1 MYHPLTWRA
10 TPSATS
16 SPGSADG
23 VKPCAS
29 PVGPRV
35 DLFGQVVAPAS
46 PSATQAPA
54 KVLPTTGTSGPT
66 GLNSSASAGLQRS
79 LVNRLKARLPTD
91 GLILFK
97 LTWKE
102 KATPSQQQVSL
113 LRASARRTAD
123 TGCGSSRAHWPTTST
138 MDSGHTGDAWIA
150 RRERVK
156 ETSGNGNG
164 FGLLLPMAA
173 QLVAAWPTPNT
184 MDVVDRPNGL
194 RPSRIATNRSSGYLT
209 EIAPL
214 AQWATPTTMDS
225 IGSRSLGYGGQKF
238 MTLTDAARAAWTTP
252 SATDGERAGTIT
264 PNMTGSSLTQQAA
277 LAAWATPTTRDHK
290 DGGECLNVPV
300 NSLLGR
306 QVWLASGPTAIG
318 FPAPT
323 EKPGQLNPAHS
334 RWLMG
339 FPTEWD
345 ACAPTATRSSRK

>member
-10 TPSATS
+10 TPSVTS

-54 KVLPTTGTSGPT
+54 KVLPTTDTSGPT
-66 GLNSSASAGLQRS
+66 GLNSSASADLQRS
-79 LVNRLKARLPTD
+79 LVSRLKARLPTD

-123 TGCGSSRAHWPTTST
+123 TGCGSWQT
-138 MDSGHTGDAWIA
+138 
-150 RRERVK
+150 
-156 ETSGNGNG
+156 
-164 FGLLLPMAA
+164 PMAEFDA
-173 QLVAAWPTPNT
+173 RGNRRSPAF
-184 MDVVDRPNGL
+184 
-194 RPSRIATNRSSGYLT
+194 IAG
-209 EIAPL
+209 
-214 AQWATPTTMDS
+214 
-225 IGSRSLGYGGQKF
+225 
-238 MTLTDAARAAWTTP
+238 RAALSPLECLTQAQWTTP
-252 SATDGERAGTIT
+252 SATDGERAGTMT

-318 FPAPT
+318 SPAPT

-339 FPTEWD
+339 FRTEWD